1 MGLAPCARGWG
12 TAGVVIAALLLLAPA
27 RAEALPGRSST
38 AALQVALRAKGLY
51 AGDVDGIRGPGTSRA
66 VRTFQARAGVGVD
79 GVAGPRTRRAL
90 GRRGGPKLGARPLR
104 AGRSGW
110 DVAALQ
116 WLLAR
121 AGFPSGSIDGGFGAR
136 TDRALRRFQAR
147 AGLAADGIAGPATTR
162 ALRRPSPQSPLAMR
176 RPVRA
181 PTGDRFRFR
190 GARLHAGVDFPAP
203 SGARVSAAR
212 GGTVVRVGYEPG
224 GFGNFVV
231 IAHGAGVRTLYA
243 HLSSVAVRSGRRVR
257 GGTRIGGV
265 GSTGASTGP
274 HLHFEVTS
282 RGANVDPLRALR

>member
-1 MGLAPCARGWG
+1 MGFASCVRGWG
-12 TAGVVIAALLLLAPA
+12 TAGVVIAALVLLAPA
-27 RAEALPGRSST
+27 RADALPGRSST
-38 AALQVALRAKGLY
+38 AALQVALRAQGLY
-51 AGDVDGIRGPGTSRA
+51 AGDVDGLRGPGTARA
-66 VRTFQARAGVGVD
+66 VRTYQARAGVGVD

-90 GRRGGPKLGARPLR
+90 GRRGRPKLGARPLR
-104 AGRSGW
+104 AGRTGW

-136 TDRALRRFQAR
+136 TDRALRRFQGR
-147 AGLAADGIAGPATTR
+147 AGLLADGIAGPATLR

-203 SGARVSAAR
+203 SGTPVAAAR
-212 GGTVVRVGYEPG
+212 SGTVAQTGYDPAG
-224 GFGNFVV
+224 WGNFVV
-231 IAHGAGVRTLYA
+231 VAHGAGVRTLYA
-243 HLSSVAVRSGRRVR
+243 HLASVAVGRGRRVR
-257 GGTRIGGV
+257 TGATLGGV

-282 RGANVDPLRALR
+282 RGANVDPLRAIR

>member
-1 MGLAPCARGWG
+1 MGHRGRGPRRPTPCC
-12 TAGVVIAALLLLAPA
+12 APA
-27 RAEALPGRSST
+27 CFGAARPSST
-38 AALQVALRAKGLY
+38 AALQVALKAITALYSGDLDGPARTGALVGGPDLPAPRRAW
-51 AGDVDGIRGPGTSRA
+51 AA
-66 VRTFQARAGVGVD
+66 D
-79 GVAGPRTRRAL
+79 GVAGRRHAPLRSAARGRPKLGRRAL
-90 GRRGGPKLGARPLR
+90 RS
-104 AGRSGW
+104 GRSGW

-121 AGFPSGSIDGGFGAR
+121 AGFPSGSVDGGFGAR

-147 AGLAADGIAGPATTR
+147 AGLAADGIAGPATIR

-190 GARLHAGVDFPAP
+190 GARLHAGVDFPAAT
-203 SGARVSAAR
+203 GAAVSAAR
-212 GGTVVRVGYEPG
+212 SGTVAQVGYDPAG
-224 GFGNFVV
+224 WGNFVV

-243 HLSSVAVRSGRRVR
+243 HLSSVSVRPGRRVSSR
-257 GGTRIGGV
+257 TTIGGV

-282 RGANVDPLRALR
+282 RGANVDPLRAIR